1 MTATAPIWWEP
12 AYRGGRLEVLD
23 NTECHRL
30 LVVGTVG
37 RLGYSAGEQQ
47 RIIPMNYVLAHGHL
61 VVRTSED
68 SEVARHVVGRSVAF
82 EVDEVD
88 PFLQSGWSVLVAGAA
103 EILPREE
110 LRAMDVGE
118 TPEPWASGIRSL
130 YLRLPLTNISGR
142 RVHPV

>member
-1 MTATAPIWWEP
+1 
-12 AYRGGRLEVLD
+12 
-23 NTECHRL
+23 
-30 LVVGTVG
+30 
-37 RLGYSAGEQQ
+37 
-47 RIIPMNYVLAHGHL
+47 MNYVLAHGHL
-61 VVRTSED
+61 VIRTSED

-82 EVDEVD
+82 EIDEID
-88 PFLQSGWSVLVAGAA
+88 PFLQGGWSVLVTGVA

-110 LRAMDVGE
+110 LRAMDAGE